1 MEVLA
6 GIEARVI
13 WAWLFSRNGGKL
25 TEPAADF
32 SDILEHMEARELL
45 VLLSQVQARL
55 SELNAPVNAEP
66 IRLYIDRDYR
76 IRMDRPDGMELPL
89 RPLVKAIF
97 ILFLKH
103 PGGFRLKERGR
114 FEQELGT
121 IYEVIFPQADPEV
134 RLRRVQ
140 RLMDPTDNSFSET
153 TSRLNTE
160 LERLLPAAVVDSYKV
175 SGTNGHPR
183 RIPLDPLLVVWEE
196 AVY

>member
-1 MEVLA
+1 MEMLA

-13 WAWLFSRNGGKL
+13 WAWLLSRSEGKL
-25 TEPAADF
+25 AEPAADY
-32 SDILEHMEARELL
+32 SDILERLEASELL

-66 IRLYIDRDYR
+66 VRLYIDRQYR
-76 IRMDRPDGMELPL
+76 IRMDCPDGMELHL

-103 PGGFRLKERGR
+103 PEGILLKERSL
-114 FEQELGT
+114 FEKELNA
-121 IYEVIFPQADPEV
+121 IYEVIYPQADPEV

-153 TSRLNTE
+153 TSRLNTD
-160 LERLLPAAVVDSYKV
+160 LEKFMPAGLVDGYKV

-183 RIPLDPLLVVWEE
+183 RIPLDPLLVVWE
-196 AVY
+196 